1 MHTFSIKSLNCL
13 TNTKDLIK
21 IIFCL
26 LNFQKSF
33 KKKNGNPITVYDF
46 ELKKKRKRK
55 TLKKSNVPFTKI
67 KSEQMNII
75 CC

>member
-26 LNFQKSF
+26 LNFQK
-33 KKKNGNPITVYDF
+33 KNGNPITVYDF
-46 ELKKKRKRK
+46 ELKKKKEEK
-55 TLKKSNVPFTKI
+55 NTEK
-67 KSEQMNII
+67 E
-75 CC
+75 

>member
-1 MHTFSIKSLNCL
+1 MHTFSMKSLNCL

-46 ELKKKRKRK
+46 ELKKKKEEK
-55 TLKKSNVPFTKI
+55 NTEK
-67 KSEQMNII
+67 E
-75 CC
+75 

>member
-13 TNTKDLIK
+13 TDKTFFFCS
-21 IIFCL
+21 IFKRAL
-26 LNFQKSF
+26 
-33 KKKNGNPITVYDF
+33 KKNGNPITVYDF